1 MREEYFIRQYALW
14 GEEVQERLK
23 TKRIAIIGCGGLGS
37 TLAVTLGSSGIG
49 EMHLVDFDTVSMHN
63 IHRQIAFR
71 LGDEDKYKAE
81 LVCELVKS
89 RYGGIDVRAHTMS
102 FDEFAK
108 KEIEIDLLIDATDN
122 LPSRTALEEY
132 AKSHKIAWIY
142 ASVEAWHGQVCLFE
156 KAEYTKSMVIS
167 DRKPEGIAPPIVT
180 FIASFEANIALR
192 YLAGLPVAVD
202 TLNYLYF
209 DENGQK
215 NHKKFGM
222 PARDNKLK
230 KTIIRRYNL

>member
-1 MREEYFIRQYALW
+1 MQEEYFVRQYALW
-14 GEEVQERLK
+14 GEECQERLK

-37 TLAVTLGSSGIG
+37 TLAITLGSSGIG
-49 EMHLVDFDTVSMHN
+49 TIHLVDFDTVSLHN

-71 LGDEDKYKAE
+71 LGDEGKYKAGVVGE
-81 LVCELVKS
+81 LLKS
-89 RYGGIDVRAHTMS
+89 RYGGVDVNVHTVP

-108 KEIEIDLLIDATDN
+108 KEIETDLLIDATDN

-132 AKSHKIAWIY
+132 AKAHNIPWIY

-156 KAEYTKSMVIS
+156 KSEYAKSMVIN
-167 DRKPEGIAPPIVT
+167 DRKPEGIAPPIVA
-180 FIASFEANIALR
+180 FIASFEANLALR
-192 YLAGLPVAVD
+192 YLAGLPVAAD

-209 DENGQK
+209 DANGQL

-222 PARDNKLK
+222 PARQEA
-230 KTIIRRYNL
+230 